1 MGSYKTNYDAPA
13 EALSPSQGGFY
24 LRLQKVGKYDYIASG
39 WWGLERLGSQVVRG
53 LDSRAGLDSSPS

>member
-1 MGSYKTNYDAPA
+1 MPLPGLQPRSKGLETESERWLGRGMQVRSVGSGERRP
-13 EALSPSQGGFY
+13 
-24 LRLQKVGKYDYIASG
+24 G